1 MDENMTENLVNE
13 SIDILV
19 KSRYF
24 GSKQKLLDEAVRTLL
39 DVKPALKTEIAVELY
54 KKGTISLSRASEIA
68 GISTEGFKEIIA
80 SRGIVR
86 VVKAPSRKKIKKEV
100 KLILQK

>member
-1 MDENMTENLVNE
+1 MTESLVQD
-13 SIDILV
+13 SIEILS

-24 GSKQKLLDEAVRTLL
+24 GSKDKLLDEAVRTLL
-39 DVKPALKTEIAVELY
+39 EVKPTLKIEIAVELY

-68 GISTEGFKEIIA
+68 GVSTEGFKEILA

-86 VVKAPSRKKIKKEV
+86 AVKAPSREKIKKEMKV
-100 KLILQK
+100 ILHE